1 MKSLAQKNIFLI
13 TAIGDF
19 NAKFTNWYN
28 KDKTNFEG
36 NTIDTSIAWI
46 ASVNEPRNI
55 LQNSFSCIDLIFTS
69 RSNLEFE
76 SGVRYFFYSSCHH
89 QTVFAKFNL
98 KICYPPSYSRQAWN
112 FKEAETGLI
121 RRALN
126 DFNWERAF

>member
-76 SGVRYFFYSSCHH
+76 SGVHYSLHSSCHH